1 MNKNPK
7 IVLLEWL
14 AQTATDNFKKLGFT
28 NVVNYSTSFDD
39 EELIEKI
46 GDAEIIWI
54 RSRTN
59 ITKEV
64 LAKLPNLKTIGC
76 FCIGTNQVDL
86 EECKR
91 LWINVFNAPF
101 SNTRSVAELI
111 IGDIVMLARWIF
123 EKSVAAHNWEWLKS
137 AVNSFEVKWKTLWI
151 IGYWNIWKQISV
163 MAENM
168 WMNVIFFDPFP
179 VLWIWSA
186 VKKDTQEEVLK
197 EADFITLHVP
207 DLPST
212 RNMIS
217 DKEFDI
223 MKDWSYLIN
232 LSRWKVVD
240 IYALKKNLESG
251 KILWAALDV
260 FPEEPKSKD
269 EKFVSPLQWIYN
281 VILTPHIGWS
291 TIEAQN
297 NIWLEVSEK
306 LFNYFSFWSTIGS
319 VNLPE
324 ISLKKAKDETIRIE
338 HIHQN
343 VPWILAQIN
352 NIFAENNIQIISQY
366 LNTKKDT
373 WVVVLDVSKIDDEI
387 IKKLE
392 NIENTI
398 KVRLL
403 K

>member
-1 MNKNPK
+1 MKNPK

-14 AQTATDNFKKLGFT
+14 AQTATDNFEKLGFT

-46 GDAEIIWI
+46 WDAEIIWI

-59 ITKEV
+59 ITKEI
-64 LAKLPNLKTIGC
+64 LDKLPNLKTIGC

-86 EECKR
+86 EYAKE

-101 SNTRSVAELI
+101 SNTRSVAELVIWEI
-111 IGDIVMLARWIF
+111 IMLSRWVF
-123 EKSVAAHNWEWLKS
+123 EKSTAAHKWDWLKS

-151 IGYWNIWKQISV
+151 IAYGNIWKQISV
-163 MAENM
+163 MAEAI
-168 WMNVIFFDPFP
+168 WMNVIFYDVFP
-179 VLWIWSA
+179 VLPVWSA
-186 VKKDTQEEVLK
+186 IKKDTVEDVLK
-197 EADFITLHVP
+197 EADFVTLHVP

-217 DKEFDI
+217 EKEFDL
-223 MKDWSYLIN
+223 MKNWSFLIN
-232 LSRWKVVD
+232 ASRWKVVD
-240 IYALKKNLESG
+240 INALVDNLKSG
-251 KILWAALDV
+251 KILWAAIDV
-260 FPEEPKSKD
+260 FPEEPKSKT
-269 EKFVSPLQWIYN
+269 EKFVSPLQWFDN
-281 VILTPHIGWS
+281 VILTPHVGWS

-324 ISLKKAKDETIRIE
+324 ISLKKAENETVRIE

-352 NIFAENNIQIISQY
+352 NIFAQNNIQIVSQY

-373 WVVVLDVSKIDDEI
+373 WVVVLDVLKINDEI
-387 IKKLE
+387 IKNLE